1 MSVQAD
7 LAPIPLG
14 EFNERVRGELIPLNR
29 QFSYFIAGLLLS
41 EEDVRDYLEEPAAA
55 LPPEI
60 VNRLPHVTVLLVP
73 FLSRVNGKAARDG
86 DLAAGLVCFDKPAE
100 TKMVWAASAAFH
112 DEAVLAFAIKNLD
125 VADYHYHF
133 YHHLATSMASL
144 LKPEELRE
152 YYGVLREELEHHAN
166 GEVDEESSSPSRG
179 RGRRDRRAG
188 ARTSSRGSRRPSLRW
203 SASGRDRSGVLQS
216 RAGDLGRV
224 DDAGG
229 HQVFVLAGGGV
240 EAEVGVRRWRGPSR
254 TTIAPSKPALPDDLA
269 QRLLAGARDDV
280 DADLLVA
287 IASFRPSRPSQRA
300 AERRR
305 RPGRCLL
312 PPPRG
317 WHAGRPRRGPSS
329 PSSRSRWRRRP

>member
-166 GEVDEESSSPSRG
+166 GEVDEESWKLKQALLRKQTSVRRETKPFLDYAQESFIDTLTLYLHGICCDIDVETGPRQLPSRF
-179 RGRRDRRAG
+179 
-188 ARTSSRGSRRPSLRW
+188 L
-203 SASGRDRSGVLQS
+203 
-216 RAGDLGRV
+216 
-224 DDAGG
+224 
-229 HQVFVLAGGGV
+229 
-240 EAEVGVRRWRGPSR
+240 
-254 TTIAPSKPALPDDLA
+254 
-269 QRLLAGARDDV
+269 
-280 DADLLVA
+280 
-287 IASFRPSRPSQRA
+287 
-300 AERRR
+300 RRR
-305 RPGRCLL
+305 LMLL
-312 PPPRG
+312 RNLFPPPKG
-317 WHAGRPRRGPSS
+317 YAVFPEDLDTDQQGG
-329 PSSRSRWRRRP
+329 